1 MDRRRYHLAYQLK
14 RTHHALTTA
23 LEGALE
29 PLGVTLAQAN
39 VLLFVDRYPLTT
51 MPRLAALAAV
61 TPQAMHR
68 TVVGLQQRGWVLRE
82 RQPGNEKTFHLTLT
96 TAGKQMLDQAE
107 AAITAVQDRT
117 ADHLDHTEIDQL
129 HDLLRRYEDMFLRRE
144 ERP

>member
-14 RTHHALTTA
+14 RADHALTTA

-68 TVVGLQQRGWVLRE
+68 TIVGLQRRGWLVRE
-82 RQPGNEKTFHLTLT
+82 RQPGNEKTFHLTLAA
-96 TAGKQMLDQAE
+96 AGKQVLDQAE
-107 AAITAVQDRT
+107 EAITAVQDRT

-129 HDLLRRYEDMFLRRE
+129 HHLLRRYEAAFLQRE
-144 ERP
+144 EGQ